1 MLKVENLRKTYG
13 NVVAVDNVSFEL
25 DNGETLAIIGKSGS
39 GKSTILRLL
48 NKLEKPDSGTIE
60 GGTFGLVFQ
69 DFNLF
74 PQYTVLGNLMLAPKL
89 LGGNIDEIRVKA
101 EALLEQMGL
110 ADRREAY
117 PSHLSGGQKQRTAI
131 ARALMLSPDV
141 LCFDEPTSALDP
153 ELTNEVARV
162 ITELKGKQSMI
173 LVTHNMDFCAMV
185 ADKVGRMETGHL
197 TFE

>member
-1 MLKVENLRKTYG
+1 MLKVTNLCKRYG
-13 NVVAVDNVSFEL
+13 SVVAVDGVSFEL
-25 DNGETLAIIGKSGS
+25 DAGETLAIIGKSGS
-39 GKSTILRLL
+39 GKSTVLRLL

-74 PQYTVLGNLMLAPKL
+74 PQYTVLGNLTLAPKL
-89 LGGNIDEIRVKA
+89 LGGDMDELTAKA
-101 EALLEQMGL
+101 EDLLEQMGL
-110 ADRREAY
+110 SDRRDAY

-153 ELTNEVARV
+153 ELTTEVARV
-162 ITELKGKQSMI
+162 ITELKGRQSMI

-185 ADKVGRMETGHL
+185 ADKVGRMDSGHL
-197 TFE
+197 TF